1 MSIALLSIPLG
12 IISIMVFIWAMNG
25 TGTKY
30 AKGKKKD
37 NDSAIIGIIVS
48 VLLFFVSIGIFDVD
62 ESTGGMF
69 NQDNSTQ
76 QRSLHESEKYSSQ
89 SQAQR
94 EVEEYNKS
102 AVEKSRNG
110 DDNSQSQTSEQP
122 DTKTEEDKGKIKDNQ
137 QNKNIEEQQKAYQK
151 WHTQIEAK
159 VQAIN
164 TIWSALWIDG
174 TPESIEKLIKVLPK
188 EKSELTSI
196 KVPEEL
202 MVIHKQRLSE
212 AMNHYNQW
220 INSYLK
226 ACQMK
231 SNNQN
236 NQDIITEVAK
246 GDGSKLRANV
256 EISNVGNELN
266 IR

>member
-12 IISIMVFIWAMNG
+12 IISIVMFIWAMNG
-25 TGTKY
+25 TGAKP

-48 VLLFFVSIGIFDVD
+48 VLLFFVSIGIFDID

-69 NQDNSTQ
+69 SQDNSTQ
-76 QRSLHESEKYSSQ
+76 QRSLHESDKYSSQ

-102 AVEKSRNG
+102 AVEKARNG
-110 DDNSQSQTSEQP
+110 
-122 DTKTEEDKGKIKDNQ
+122 EDKSEGEPDKAAQTKQEKDSVVDTTQ
-137 QNKNIEEQQKAYQK
+137 QQSKPTEAQRQAYQK
-151 WHTQIEAK
+151 WHTRVEAK
-159 VQAIN
+159 VQAIE
-164 TIWSALWIDG
+164 TIWSALWTDG
-174 TPESIEKLIKVLPK
+174 SPESIEKLTKALQK
-188 EKSELTSI
+188 EQSELAEI

-202 MVIHKQRLSE
+202 TAMHRQRLLE

-220 INSYLK
+220 IESHLR

-231 SNNQN
+231 SGGGS
-236 NQDIITEVAK
+236 NQDILTEVAK
-246 GDGSKLRANV
+246 GDGLKLRANV

>member
-12 IISIMVFIWAMNG
+12 IVSIMVFIWAMNG
-25 TGTKY
+25 AGTKPE
-30 AKGKKKD
+30 KGKKKD

-48 VLLFFVSIGIFDVD
+48 VLLFFVSIGIFDID

-69 NQDNSTQ
+69 SQDNSSQ

-94 EVEEYNKS
+94 EVEEHNKA
-102 AVEKSRNG
+102 AVDKARNG
-110 DDNSQSQTSEQP
+110 DDKDQSQTNNQSN
-122 DTKTEEDKGKIKDNQ
+122 DKVEEDKNKINNNQ
-137 QNKNIEEQQKAYQK
+137 QNKNLEEQQKVYQK

-159 VQAIN
+159 IQAIN
-164 TIWSALWIDG
+164 TIWSALWTDG

-188 EKSELTSI
+188 EQVELSNI

-202 MVIHKQRLSE
+202 ATMHRQRLAE

-220 INSYLK
+220 INSYLQ

-231 SNNQN
+231 SNGSSD
-236 NQDIITEVAK
+236 QDIINEVAK

>member
-1 MSIALLSIPLG
+1 MSIALLSIPIG
-12 IISIMVFIWAMNG
+12 IISIVVFIWAMNG
-25 TGTKY
+25 TGAKP

-48 VLLFFVSIGIFDVD
+48 VLLFFVSIGIFDID

-69 NQDNSTQ
+69 SQDNSTQ
-76 QRSLHESEKYSSQ
+76 QPSLHESEKYSSQ

-102 AVEKSRNG
+102 AVEKARSG
-110 DDNSQSQTSEQP
+110 
-122 DTKTEEDKGKIKDNQ
+122 EDKSGGEQTKQDKDNAVDRQ
-137 QNKNIEEQQKAYQK
+137 QTKPTEAQRQAYQK

-159 VQAIN
+159 VQSID
-164 TIWSALWIDG
+164 TIWSALWTDG
-174 TPESIEKLIKVLPK
+174 SPESIEKLTKVLHK
-188 EKSELTSI
+188 EQTELLEI

-202 MVIHKQRLSE
+202 TAMHRQRLNE
-212 AMNHYNQW
+212 AMEHYNQW
-220 INSYLK
+220 IESHLR

-231 SNNQN
+231 SSSGG
-236 NQDIITEVAK
+236 NQDILTEVAK
-246 GDGSKLRANV
+246 GDGLKLRANV
-256 EISNVGNELN
+256 EISNVGTELN

>member
-12 IISIMVFIWAMNG
+12 IISIMIFIWAMNG
-25 TGTKY
+25 AGTKP

-48 VLLFFVSIGIFDVD
+48 VLLFFVSIGIFDID

-69 NQDNSTQ
+69 SQDNSTQ

-102 AVEKSRNG
+102 TVEKARNG
-110 DDNSQSQTSEQP
+110 DETDQSQAENQS
-122 DTKTEEDKGKIKDNQ
+122 DTKTEEDKSKVKDNQ
-137 QNKNIEEQQKAYQK
+137 QNKNLEEQQKAYQK

-202 MVIHKQRLSE
+202 MVMHKQRLSE

-220 INSYLK
+220 IDSYLQ

-231 SNNQN
+231 SNGSS

>member
-12 IISIMVFIWAMNG
+12 IISIMVFIWSMNG
-25 TGTKY
+25 TGAKPE
-30 AKGKKKD
+30 KGKKKD

-48 VLLFFVSIGIFDVD
+48 VLLFFVSIGIFDID

-69 NQDNSTQ
+69 SQDNSSQ

-102 AVEKSRNG
+102 AVEKARNS
-110 DDNSQSQTSEQP
+110 DDQSNN
-122 DTKTEEDKGKIKDNQ
+122 DTKSDTKVEEKEDKVKSQDNQ
-137 QNKNIEEQQKAYQK
+137 QNKNLEEQRQAYQK
-151 WHTQIEAK
+151 WHTQVEAK
-159 VQAIN
+159 VQSID

-174 TPESIEKLIKVLPK
+174 SPESIEKLIKALHK
-188 EKSELTSI
+188 GQAELAEI
-196 KVPEEL
+196 KVPGEL
-202 MVIHKQRLSE
+202 TAMHRQRLIE
-212 AMNHYNQW
+212 AMGHYNQW
-220 INSYLK
+220 IDSHLQ

-231 SNNQN
+231 STSS

-246 GDGSKLRANV
+246 GDGLKLRANV
-256 EISNVGNELN
+256 EVSNVGNELN